1 MMTNCNQKAVAGKL
15 LSNITRILIT
25 LFLLIVW
32 ATGISAQDLIAVKGK
47 VLDEETGKPLPY
59 ASVFL
64 NNSTFGAV
72 ADENGDFE
80 FYTKPGNYDLIVNF
94 FSYQPIIYPIEF
106 TESSQKKFVFKM
118 RPLEYDL
125 EEISVES
132 TRDKVW
138 YKNYEVFK
146 STFLGSSINA
156 RKCEILNPEVLIID
170 FNQKTKTMKVRARD
184 ILKIRNAGLGYEID
198 YLLDVYEYNV
208 GLGRVYFQGYPRF
221 LEMQGKK
228 GKVSKW
234 AKARKRA
241 YLGSPTHLFASLVA
255 GNVVSE
261 GFSMI
266 KIIRKPNPNRPSDQ
280 EVKEARE
287 KLRSAR
293 LNGITIS
300 PNADANNVVTRSR
313 EPKYIQYTNNQPI
326 TSDSLIFRKNGKI
339 YLNFEDHIQIIY
351 NKEPSETAFT
361 GSLSNK
367 STQKSVMSLTGT
379 KTEILE
385 NGMMMDPLAVL
396 FEGYMGWEK
405 LGDMLPVD
413 YRLLERNS
421 KNKKRE
427 AQN

>member
-1 MMTNCNQKAVAGKL
+1 MLIMATLTNVC
-15 LSNITRILIT
+15 
-25 LFLLIVW
+25 
-32 ATGISAQDLIAVKGK
+32 AQDLIVVKGR

-64 NNSTFGAV
+64 NNSTYGAV
-72 ADENGDFE
+72 ADDNGDFE
-80 FYTKPGNYDLIVNF
+80 FYTKPGSYDLIVNF

-106 TESSQKKFVFKM
+106 TETPTKKFVFKM

-132 TRDKVW
+132 TRDEIW

-146 STFLGSSINA
+146 STFLGSSVNA
-156 RKCEILNPEVLIID
+156 GKCEILNPEVLIID

-184 ILKIRNAGLGYEID
+184 VLKIRNSGLGYEID
-198 YLLDVYEYNV
+198 YLLDIYEYNIGQGMV
-208 GLGRVYFQGYPRF
+208 SFQGYPRF
-221 LEMQGKK
+221 LEMKGSKGKK
-228 GKVSKW
+228 SKW
-234 AKARKRA
+234 TKARNRA

-255 GNVVSE
+255 GNAASE

-266 KIIRKPNPNRPSDQ
+266 KIIKKLNPNRPSDR

-287 KLRSAR
+287 QLKSTQLS
-293 LNGITIS
+293 GIVIS
-300 PNADANNVVTRSR
+300 SDSDPNNVIARSR
-313 EPKYIQYTNNQPI
+313 EPKFIQYTNNQPI
-326 TSDSLIFRKNGKI
+326 ISDSLIVRVGDKI

-351 NKEPSETAFT
+351 DKEPSEIAFT
-361 GSLSNK
+361 GSLSSK
-367 STQKSVMSLTGT
+367 STQKSVMSLTGG

-385 NGMMMDPLAVL
+385 NGMMLDPLAVL

-413 YRLLERNS
+413 YKPGDRNL
-421 KNKKRE
+421 KNDKIETLR
-427 AQN
+427 